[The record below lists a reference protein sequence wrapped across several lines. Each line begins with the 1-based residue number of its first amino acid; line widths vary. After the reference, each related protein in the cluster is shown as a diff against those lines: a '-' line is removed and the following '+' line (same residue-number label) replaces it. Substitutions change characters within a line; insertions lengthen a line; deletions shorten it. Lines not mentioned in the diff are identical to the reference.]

1 MSGAIDPHLEELL
14 HRAEAD
20 LDAAAGGAAVC
31 VFTKAGTAVPGIKYH
46 EGRRAALKEVVRRCR
61 RTSEQPSAAAG
72 DIRADWAEH
81 LERLT
86 ERGAGAD
93 WIAYRQGG
101 IDALAD
107 LVPPPTP

>member
-1 MSGAIDPHLEELL
+1 MSDALDPGLADLL
-14 HRAEAD
+14 HQAEAD

-46 EGRRAALKEVVRRCR
+46 EGRRAALKEVARRCR
-61 RTSEQPSAAAG
+61 RTSERPSAAAG
-72 DIRADWAEH
+72 EVRADWAEH

-101 IDALAD
+101 LDALAD
-107 LVPPPTP
+107 LAPAAP